1 MKIIS
6 LGSWAS
12 WGLKG
17 KKHFS
22 LIIEHKGKKVWI
34 DPAVKYTE
42 PVDLILLSSPDAD
55 HWRYL
60 KHYIKKYPDVPV
72 VSTRAVVSIMKTLV
86 PDAKWKA
93 PEKPIKIDGLPI
105 KLISIPEMVGKP
117 AVAFK
122 FGTGK
127 KGLVVIP
134 EFIRLGKR
142 EKLLMNGCAW
152 VIGVGEYETPKPD
165 DHKATFKDLIELAK
179 ELNPRKI
186 YLTNYRTSLMRH
198 KKKILEELKPW
209 GGEILTD
216 GSEVEITAK
225 AIIEKMDGMY
235 LVKPHAELIAAGEK
249 TMILKSRKFDIA
261 HKQFVL
267 CDNDYAY
274 GIIVVGEPEIIRSWR
289 EFLLLAP
296 YHLVTPDEVEK
307 WHWSFP
313 LYCYEVLAFKPF
325 EEKIA
330 VNLPQGIQTF
340 VKDIE
345 QYCTIEKLHLEEF
358 RSEGIDY
365 DLAHPEERW
374 RQLIA
379 DLRYLGNSAY
389 PRLKRGERWGE
400 WTLDDVY
407 RYFAKIVDTL
417 RSVYF
422 PLIPPFDED
431 LYKAYTG
438 KDPKKAKESS
448 FWQCYK
454 EAEKYMKSK
463 PPSTLEEAKEWDE
476 KRKEIIKTK
485 SEEEEKAKLKPGWYS
500 NTKPYYRGYF
510 QELEEELKA
519 IGWDQVNLLVD
530 CKWDGL
536 RLTVGKIR
544 GKGFAFVNP
553 EDVKEKDPNVTKRIP
568 GIIREMEE
576 SFPNNTILDAEF
588 LAYNPEKKEM
598 FHRTVAN
605 ALINSKLSGEEL
617 EPFAVIAVFD
627 VMFFEGL
634 DIRDQPL
641 HERLEY
647 LSRLKETDHIWIE
660 RVATTFDKKAD
671 GYICKGSDIKCIMRA
686 AEIIREAK
694 NGRPKFC
701 AEGVMLKR
709 LDWPYEEGQNK
720 GWMKV
725 KFYHELD
732 LRVIGKKL
740 VKGTKDVYNY
750 RLGYD
755 IPKDFARAY
764 LEVGTKDWYGKVY
777 CMKGKEVIAE
787 GKECA
792 EYLDRDDVYFVAY
805 MGKSDNH
812 KEETPIEIGDIIRIA
827 AEEVLKYDNPEDPR
841 YPRYSFYIGRVLEP
855 IPEKHV
861 TDSIETIDKL
871 ASMEPVR
878 MPIEELRHLRE
889 RLEIEKA
896 TPKKGDLLVLNDDVF
911 VVEDVLCS

>member
-1 MKIIS
+1 MKIVS

-22 LIIEHKGKKVWI
+22 LLLEHKGKKIWI

-42 PVDLILLSSPDAD
+42 PVDYILLSSPDKD

-60 KHYIKKYPDVPV
+60 KNYLKKYPDTPII
-72 VSTRAVVSIMKTLV
+72 STRAVVDIMKVLV
-86 PDAKWKA
+86 PEGNWKA
-93 PEKPIKIDGLPI
+93 PQKPVKVDGLPI

-142 EKLLMNGCAW
+142 EKLLMNGCTW
-152 VIGVGEYETPKPD
+152 IIGVGEYEKPKSD

-179 ELNPRKI
+179 ELKPKKI
-186 YLTNYRTSLMRH
+186 FLTNYRTSLMKH
-198 KKKILEELKPW
+198 KQQILKELKPW
-209 GGEILTD
+209 NGEILTD
-216 GSEVEITAK
+216 GSEAEITVK
-225 AIIEKMDGMY
+225 AVVEKMDGMY
-235 LVKPHAELIAAGEK
+235 LVKPHAELIASGQK
-249 TMILKSRKFDIA
+249 TMILKSRKFDMA
-261 HKQFVL
+261 HKQYVL
-267 CDNDYAY
+267 CDNDFAY
-274 GIIVVGEPEIIRSWR
+274 GIIVVSEPKTIRSWK
-289 EFLLLAP
+289 EYLLLAP
-296 YHLVTPDEVEK
+296 YHLVTPDEIEK
-307 WHWSFP
+307 WNWTLP
-313 LYCYEVLAFKPF
+313 LYAYDVLAFKPF
-325 EEKIA
+325 EKR
-330 VNLPQGIQTF
+330 VPVHLPLGIQTF

-345 QYCTIEKLHLEEF
+345 QYCTLEKLHLEEF

-365 DLAHPEERW
+365 DLAHPKTRW

-389 PRLKRGERWGE
+389 PRLKRGEEWGE
-400 WTLDDVY
+400 WTLDDVL

-422 PLIPPFDED
+422 PLIPPFNEE
-431 LYKAYTG
+431 LYRDYTG
-438 KDPKKAKESS
+438 KDPEKAKESS

-454 EAEKYMKSK
+454 EAEKYMKSS
-463 PPSTLEEAKEWDE
+463 PPKTLEEAKKWDE
-476 KRKEIIKTK
+476 KRKETIKTK
-485 SEEEEKAKLKPGWYS
+485 SEAVKAKLEAGWYS
-500 NTKPYYRGYF
+500 NSKPYYRGYF

-519 IGWDQVNLLVD
+519 IGWDEQKLLVD

-536 RLTVGKIR
+536 RLTVGKVR

-553 EDVKEKDPNVTKRIP
+553 EDVKKKNPNVTKRIP
-568 GIIREMEE
+568 GIIKEMEE

-605 ALINSKLSGEEL
+605 ALINSKLKGEEL

-627 VMFFEGL
+627 VLFFDGL
-634 DIRDQPL
+634 DVRDQPL

-647 LSRLKETDHIWIE
+647 LSQLKETDHIWIE
-660 RVATTFDKKAD
+660 RVSTKLDRKAD
-671 GYICKGSDIKCIMRA
+671 GYICKGSNIDCIMKA
-686 AEIIREAK
+686 AEIFREAK
-694 NGRPKFC
+694 NGRPRFC

-709 LDWPYEEGQNK
+709 LDWPYELGQNK

-732 LRVIGKKL
+732 LRVLEKKL

-750 RLGYD
+750 KLGYD
-755 IPKDFARAY
+755 IPKDYAKAY

-777 CMKGKEVIAE
+777 CMKDGEVLAK
-787 GKECA
+787 GKECKD
-792 EYLDRDDVYFVAY
+792 YLDRDDVYFVAL

-812 KEETPIEIGDIIRIA
+812 KEEQPVEIGDIIRIA
-827 AEEVLKYDNPEDPR
+827 AEEVLKYDNPEFPE

-855 IPEKHV
+855 IPEKDV
-861 TDSIETIDKL
+861 TDSLETIDKL

-878 MPIEELRHLRE
+878 MPIAELRHLRE
-889 RLEIEKA
+889 RLEIEKKS
-896 TPKKGDLLVLNDDVF
+896 PDVGDLVCIDGEVYKIIGY
-911 VVEDVLCS
+911 EA